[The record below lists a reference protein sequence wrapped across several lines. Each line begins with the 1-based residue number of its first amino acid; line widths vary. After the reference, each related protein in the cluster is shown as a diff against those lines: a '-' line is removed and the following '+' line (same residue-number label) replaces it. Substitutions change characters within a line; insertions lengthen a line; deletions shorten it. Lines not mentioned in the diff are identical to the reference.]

1 MKLIFIHGSGSYG
14 AIWRLQT
21 DCFKDADALDLPGH
35 PQGRLCGSVEEYVDW
50 LHEYIRNKG
59 YKDAV
64 LAGHSLGGGIVLAYA
79 LKYPQDLKG
88 IITVGSGARL
98 RVMPALLEAIRD
110 KLDDTQG
117 WLNELVVPLYATI
130 DVSIRDM
137 MLAKL
142 AAIGPA
148 AQLNDFLCC
157 DKFDIMQHVSL
168 IKVPALA
175 IVGDND
181 TMTPV
186 KYSQYLV
193 KNMPDCRM
201 TLVEGATHLAFLE
214 KPGEV
219 NRAIQKFL
227 KEIESGDR

>member
-1 MKLIFIHGSGSYG
+1 MKLVFIHGSGSCS
-14 AIWRLQT
+14 AVWRLQT
-21 DCFKDADALDLPGH
+21 DYFNNADAPDLPGH

-50 LHEYIRNKG
+50 LHEYLRNKG
-59 YKDAV
+59 YKDVV
-64 LAGHSLGGGIVLAYA
+64 LVGHSLGGGIVLDYA

-98 RVMPALLEAIRD
+98 RVLPALLEAIRD
-110 KLDDTQG
+110 RLDDTQG

-130 DVSIRDM
+130 DESMRDM
-137 MLAKL
+137 MLPKL

-157 DKFDIMQHVSL
+157 DKFDIMEQVSL
-168 IKVPALA
+168 IKVPTLA

-193 KNMPDCRM
+193 KNMPDCKM
-201 TLVEGATHLAFLE
+201 TLIAGATHLAFLE
-214 KPGEV
+214 KPDEV

-227 KEIESGDR
+227 EELESGDK